1 MNNRCPALFVSL
13 LKEKAKQYEGTVHE
27 VDTVSFKA
35 SQYDHISDTYTK
47 SRLSQRWK
55 TIGPY
60 QVQWD
65 LYSAYLLMN
74 SHKTRKQ
81 AERTRCEEGFE
92 AFMKMHDETIK
103 RMKERGMSRKGC
115 FGF

>member
-1 MNNRCPALFVSL
+1 M
-13 LKEKAKQYEGTVHE
+13 KEQCMKWIQ
-27 VDTVSFKA
+27 FP
-35 SQYDHISDTYTK
+35 
-47 SRLSQRWK
+47 L
-55 TIGPY
+55 
-60 QVQWD
+60 
-65 LYSAYLLMN
+65 
-74 SHKTRKQ
+74 KQ